1 MILAAENC
9 EDQTHSCPMKR
20 RSRNYQLTNRFD
32 EQKNEPTIERG
43 KYEQIRITRNE
54 PNKQKTKQKNK
65 NERNKQPEA
74 KKE

>member
-1 MILAAENC
+1 MSDEKAK
-9 EDQTHSCPMKR
+9 SKV
-20 RSRNYQLTNRFD
+20 STN

-43 KYEQIRITRNE
+43 KCEQIRITRNE